1 MLYGR
6 SQLLLLSQSGA
17 KQLLSTSQ
25 VLLKNFSSTYPNLLQ
40 YFIFA
45 RFLLIE
51 DYEKCALRME
61 PVIGRGFK
69 NLFPESLTD
78 KFH

>member
-1 MLYGR
+1 MEEASYCCFR
-6 SQLLLLSQSGA
+6 EVVPNNFFE
-17 KQLLSTSQ
+17 Q
-25 VLLKNFSSTYPNLLQ
+25 VKSYWQNFISTYANLLQ

>member
-1 MLYGR
+1 MEEASYCCFR
-6 SQLLLLSQSGA
+6 
-17 KQLLSTSQ
+17 KVVPNNFFEQ
-25 VLLKNFSSTYPNLLQ
+25 VKSYWQNFISTYANLLQ

-45 RFLLIE
+45 WFLLIE